1 MMSGLTRRQLGGLAA
16 GAGLAAAA
24 RPAAAQAWP
33 SRAVTVV
40 VPWPAG
46 GSTDV
51 LGRYVARDF
60 SERFGQ
66 SFVVDNRSGANG
78 NIGAASVARAQA
90 DGHTLMVTT
99 NGPITNNTLLFRSMP
114 FNPFTDLTPIALLAE
129 LPVVIAARSQMP
141 YRTVQE
147 LIAYAKANPGKVNC
161 GTPPLGSVAH
171 LAVELLMHRTGI
183 QLNVVPYRGSAP
195 LTNDLLAGSVD
206 MALDLVTTYLPHIQA
221 GTLRALGV
229 TTAAPIPQLP
239 GIAPVQAQGVA
250 DYRATG
256 WIALLGPA
264 NLPPELVQRLNA
276 AANAYLALE
285 QTKAALPPLGLTPL
299 GGTAADVMRRMEAEV
314 ALWRPVI
321 QAANITIQ

>member
-1 MMSGLTRRQLGGLAA
+1 
-16 GAGLAAAA
+16 
-24 RPAAAQAWP
+24 
-33 SRAVTVV
+33 
-40 VPWPAG
+40 
-46 GSTDV
+46 
-51 LGRYVARDF
+51 
-60 SERFGQ
+60 
-66 SFVVDNRSGANG
+66 
-78 NIGAASVARAQA
+78 
-90 DGHTLMVTT
+90 
-99 NGPITNNTLLFRSMP
+99 MP
-114 FNPFTDLTPIALLAE
+114 YNPFTDLTPVALLAE

-141 YRTVQE
+141 YRNVQE

-221 GTLRALGV
+221 GSLRALGV

-239 GIAPVQAQGVA
+239 GTAPVQAQGVA

-264 NLPPELVQRLNA
+264 NLPAELVQRLNA

-299 GGTAADVMRRMEAEV
+299 GGTAPDVTRRMEAEV
-314 ALWRPVI
+314 ALWRPII